1 MAKNNALFEHVL
13 NRLKKFGVEG
23 HVEGQRLHIGYKNVS
38 HYFNAESGQEAE
50 FVKYREIVGAYFNDA
65 DYTFE
70 YGSELEVPLAILNGA
85 PFRDDEFVF
94 SSAGHGHQV
103 CVRRA
108 NLQYALAFFDSD
120 SYDAYFHTFVTQR
133 LSRAVGWA
141 RSLNSLFR
149 FPITATYTSLLALS
163 STELKEKGLIRI
175 RACLLKLAIEQHLCL
190 DVSSTYVRADVT
202 GDTPKMSDGLMPNVT
217 YDRNLGNFYMVGR
230 SSPFPSQSYLAY
242 YHILEYFF
250 LRVSESILHDRLKAL
265 LNAPSF
271 QSSSDGVDK
280 AIAMVSKHQNKNDEV
295 EMLRNVL
302 EKFVSEGDFIAF
314 VRDLEAKGLSGE
326 YSKKHTVF
334 GESFDISLREGH
346 AISNAAKL
354 LKHIRNAIVHSSDR
368 YSRDDCHVPLTES
381 EAVIRRYVPIVKY
394 FAEQVLYGTA
404 SPIGS

>member
-1 MAKNNALFEHVL
+1 MTINNALFEHIL

-23 HVEGQRLHIGYKNVS
+23 HIEGKLLHIGYKNTS
-38 HYFNAESGQEAE
+38 HYFDADQDLAAD
-50 FVKYREIVGAYFNDA
+50 FAKYKKIVGAYFDNA
-65 DYTFE
+65 DCTFE
-70 YGSELEVPLAILNGA
+70 YGNELDVPLAVLNGG

-94 SSAGHGHQV
+94 SSAGHEHQV

-108 NLQYALAFFDSD
+108 NFQYALAFFDSD
-120 SYDAYFHTFVTQR
+120 AYDAYFHSFVTQR
-133 LSRAVGWA
+133 ISRAVGWA
-141 RSLNSLFR
+141 RSLRTFFR
-149 FPITATYTSLLALS
+149 FPITATYSPLLALG
-163 STELKEKGLIRI
+163 STELKEKGLVRI
-175 RACLLKLAIEQHLCL
+175 RACLLKMAIEQHLCL
-190 DVSSTYVRADVT
+190 EVSSTYARPSVT
-202 GDTPKMSDGLMPNVT
+202 GDTPKISDGLIPNVT

-302 EKFVSEGDFIAF
+302 DKFVSEVDFIAF
-314 VRDLEAKGLSGE
+314 VRDLETKGLNGE
-326 YSKKHTVF
+326 YTKKHTVF
-334 GESFDISLREGH
+334 GELFDISLREGH

-368 YSRDDCHVPLTES
+368 YSRDDCHIPLTES

-404 SPIGS
+404 SPIGL